1 MYNQLIH
8 VLAYNK
14 FKFNAIMP
22 SGAYMSEHY
31 QEETWK
37 KIFHRVVIKLGVKL
51 GVAKYN
57 TIKLVIKLHAH
68 YSKCNNKDREH

>member
-1 MYNQLIH
+1 
-8 VLAYNK
+8 
-14 FKFNAIMP
+14 
-22 SGAYMSEHY
+22 MSEHY

-68 YSKCNNKDREH
+68 YRNAITQLHFSESITVSM

>member
-1 MYNQLIH
+1 
-8 VLAYNK
+8 
-14 FKFNAIMP
+14 
-22 SGAYMSEHY
+22 MSEHY